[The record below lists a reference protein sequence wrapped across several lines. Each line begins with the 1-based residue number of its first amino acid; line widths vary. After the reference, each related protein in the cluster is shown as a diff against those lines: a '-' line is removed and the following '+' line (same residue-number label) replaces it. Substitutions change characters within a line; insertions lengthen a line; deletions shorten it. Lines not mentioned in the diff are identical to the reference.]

1 MDEHML
7 LEGVLRGVLGGR
19 GKRSRKAL
27 RYLTGR
33 RGGSFV
39 TPNTLLTA
47 AGVAWGI
54 FETLQNQPGASGSQV
69 PAGVP
74 GPTGASTGAVAAPPP
89 LPDVGGTMVPVDALR
104 MIRLAISAGS
114 ADGSLGEKER
124 AAILEQARAANVESL
139 RDSTSQ
145 RWLGG
150 PPCGPPEHLIDQE
163 LQQQRPLAGIV
174 AGVSSPAERATLYV
188 LAFGIIRADE
198 AVSGAERIYLA
209 QLAHLLG
216 LDPETVTRL
225 EHEASTRIDS
235 EKE

>member
-54 FETLQNQPGASGSQV
+54 FETLQNQAGAPGSPVQAATTGS
-69 PAGVP
+69 
-74 GPTGASTGAVAAPPP
+74 TGASKDTAAPLPP
-89 LPDVGGTMVPVDALR
+89 LPDVGGALVPVDALR

-114 ADGSLGEKER
+114 ADGSLGEEER
-124 AAILEQARAANVESL
+124 AAILEQARTAGA
-139 RDSTSQ
+139 
-145 RWLGG
+145 
-150 PPCGPPEHLIDQE
+150 EHLIDQE
-163 LQQQRPLAGIV
+163 LQQRRPLAGIV

-225 EHEASTRIDS
+225 EQEASTRIDS
-235 EKE
+235 QKE

>member
-74 GPTGASTGAVAAPPP
+74 GPTGASTGAVAPLPP
-89 LPDVGGTMVPVDALR
+89 LPDVGGAMVPVDALR

-114 ADGSLGEKER
+114 ADGSLGEQER
-124 AAILEQARAANVESL
+124 AAILEKARAA
-139 RDSTSQ
+139 
-145 RWLGG
+145 GA
-150 PPCGPPEHLIDQE
+150 EHLIDQE

>member
-7 LEGVLRGVLGGR
+7 LEGVLRGVFGGR

-54 FETLQNQPGASGSQV
+54 FETLQNQKAGQGSPV
-69 PAGVP
+69 PAGTT
-74 GPTGASTGAVAAPPP
+74 GPSGASTSTAGPVPP
-89 LPDVGGTMVPVDALR
+89 LPDVGGAVVPVDALR

-124 AAILEQARAANVESL
+124 AAIGEQARAA
-139 RDSTSQ
+139 
-145 RWLGG
+145 GAG
-150 PPCGPPEHLIDQE
+150 HLIEQE
-163 LQQQRPLAGIV
+163 LQQRRPLAGIV
-174 AGVSSPAERATLYV
+174 AGVSNPAERATLYV

-235 EKE
+235 QKE

>member
-74 GPTGASTGAVAAPPP
+74 GPTGASTGAVAPLPP
-89 LPDVGGTMVPVDALR
+89 LPDVGGAMVPVDALR

-114 ADGSLGEKER
+114 ADGSLGEQER
-124 AAILEQARAANVESL
+124 AAILEKARAA
-139 RDSTSQ
+139 
-145 RWLGG
+145 GA
-150 PPCGPPEHLIDQE
+150 EHLIDQE
-163 LQQQRPLAGIV
+163 LRQQRPLAGIV

-198 AVSGAERIYLA
+198 AMSGAERIYLA

>member
-39 TPNTLLTA
+39 TPNALLTA

-54 FETLQNQPGASGSQV
+54 FETLQNQAGAPGSPVQAGTTGS
-69 PAGVP
+69 
-74 GPTGASTGAVAAPPP
+74 TGASTDTAAPLPP
-89 LPDVGGTMVPVDALR
+89 LPDVGGALVPVDALR

-114 ADGSLGEKER
+114 ADGSLGEQER
-124 AAILEQARAANVESL
+124 AAILEQARAA
-139 RDSTSQ
+139 
-145 RWLGG
+145 GA
-150 PPCGPPEHLIDQE
+150 EHLIDQE
-163 LQQQRPLAGIV
+163 LQQRRPLAGIV
-174 AGVSSPAERATLYV
+174 AGVSSPAERAALYV

-225 EHEASTRIDS
+225 EHEASIRIDS
-235 EKE
+235 QKE

>member
-1 MDEHML
+1 ML

-54 FETLQNQPGASGSQV
+54 FETLQNQ
-69 PAGVP
+69 AGVP
-74 GPTGASTGAVAAPPP
+74 LPQAPTTPEGSAGVAVPPPP
-89 LPDVGGTMVPVDALR
+89 LPDVGAPAVPADALR
-104 MIRLAISAGS
+104 MIRLAISASS
-114 ADGSLGEKER
+114 ADGTLGEKER
-124 AAILEQARAANVESL
+124 AAVLEQARAA
-139 RDSTSQ
+139 
-145 RWLGG
+145 GA
-150 PPCGPPEHLIDQE
+150 EHLVDQE
-163 LQQQRPLAGIV
+163 LQQRRPLAEIV
-174 AGVSSPAERATLYV
+174 AGVEKPAERATLYV

-198 AVSGAERIYLA
+198 GVSGAERIYLA

-235 EKE
+235 QNL

>member
-19 GKRSRKAL
+19 RKRSRKAL

-33 RGGSFV
+33 RGSSLV

-54 FETLQNQPGASGSQV
+54 FETLQSQPGTPVSHG
-69 PAGVP
+69 P
-74 GPTGASTGAVAAPPP
+74 GPVTGSTGASTGSATPPPP
-89 LPDVGGTMVPVDALR
+89 LPNVGGATLPVDALR

-124 AAILEQARAANVESL
+124 AAVVEQARAAGAEHLVESEL
-139 RDSTSQ
+139 AQ
-145 RWLGG
+145 R
-150 PPCGPPEHLIDQE
+150 
-163 LQQQRPLAGIV
+163 RPLAEIV
-174 AGVSSPAERATLYV
+174 AGVSNPADRATLYV

-198 AVSGAERIYLA
+198 TVSGAERIYLA

-225 EHEASTRIDS
+225 EHEAAARIDS

>member
-1 MDEHML
+1 MDEYML

-19 GKRSRKAL
+19 GKRSRGAL

-33 RGGSFV
+33 RTGSLV

-54 FETLQNQPGASGSQV
+54 FETLQSQAGAPVPQAQATAGGS
-69 PAGVP
+69 A
-74 GPTGASTGAVAAPPP
+74 AAAVPPP
-89 LPDVGGTMVPVDALR
+89 LPDIVGGAVAPDALR

-114 ADGSLGEKER
+114 ADGTLGEKER
-124 AAILEQARAANVESL
+124 AAVLEQARAA
-139 RDSTSQ
+139 
-145 RWLGG
+145 GA
-150 PPCGPPEHLIDQE
+150 EHVVDRE
-163 LQQQRPLAGIV
+163 LQQRRPLADIV
-174 AGVSSPAERATLYV
+174 AGVASAAERATLYV

-198 AVSGAERIYLA
+198 SVSGAERIYLA

-225 EHEASTRIDS
+225 EQEAATRIDS
-235 EKE
+235 QKQ